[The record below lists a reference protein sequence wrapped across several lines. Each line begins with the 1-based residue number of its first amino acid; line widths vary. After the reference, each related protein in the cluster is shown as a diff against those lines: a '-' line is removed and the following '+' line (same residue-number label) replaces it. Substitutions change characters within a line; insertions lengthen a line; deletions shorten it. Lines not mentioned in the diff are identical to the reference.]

1 MEAKEEG
8 VLVGKV
14 DVYNGVIVDA
24 EKLPSD
30 LVVFGE
36 SLQSKYCL
44 PLNLPH
50 SERVRS
56 QESLRTWR
64 KEGRRGVWLRLPLDK
79 SHLISVAVEV
89 CSL

>member
-1 MEAKEEG
+1 MPGKVFLFMEAKEEG

-44 PLNLPH
+44 FKLA
-50 SERVRS
+50 S
-56 QESLRTWR
+56 Q
-64 KEGRRGVWLRLPLDK
+64 
-79 SHLISVAVEV
+79 
-89 CSL
+89 